1 MDPLILTGTIV
12 ISYLLGAISFVR
24 VISHFVAPQKG
35 LQDYEVRIAS
45 TGETRRVD
53 AMGASSISSIL
64 GERFGLLMTVLDF
77 LKVTATVMAFKLF
90 YSGEYYYLFAAV
102 AAMAGHIWPVYYR
115 FRGNPVL
122 TATLGGLLVVDWL
135 GAVICP
141 VIGTLVGVLLLR
153 EISAGVL
160 VWCLMLIPWM
170 WLRTHNLVFVGY
182 AVAVNVLFL
191 LAAVPKIRLIVSERR
206 TTRASLGHG
215 S

>member
-90 YSGEYYYLFAAV
+90 YPGEYYYLFAAV